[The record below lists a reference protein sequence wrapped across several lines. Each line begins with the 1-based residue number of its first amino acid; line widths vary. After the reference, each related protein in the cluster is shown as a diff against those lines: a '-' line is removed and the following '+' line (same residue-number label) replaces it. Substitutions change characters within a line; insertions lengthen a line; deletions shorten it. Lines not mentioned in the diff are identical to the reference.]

1 MPEFMLRT
9 LAQMLVILV
18 PCYTVAYFTDKMV
31 YVVPTLAAALV
42 LSRAWPL
49 KTDDDHDGEGAVP
62 RVITAA
68 TIWEPMLAEVWA
80 QGRVRNWSLPASVCA

>member
-18 PCYTVAYFTDKMV
+18 PCYTVAYFIDKMV

-42 LSRAWPL
+42 LSRALTL
-49 KTDDDHDGEGAVP
+49 KTDDDHDGEGDD
-62 RVITAA
+62 
-68 TIWEPMLAEVWA
+68 AEGEGDGNGNDA
-80 QGRVRNWSLPASVCA
+80 GSGASGGMGTGQGA

>member
-31 YVVPTLAAALV
+31 YVVPTLAATLV
-42 LSRAWPL
+42 LSRALTL
-49 KTDDDHDGEGAVP
+49 KTDEDHDGEGDD
-62 RVITAA
+62 
-68 TIWEPMLAEVWA
+68 AEGDNSGHDEGTVA
-80 QGRVRNWSLPASVCA
+80 GGGVGTGQGA

>member
-49 KTDDDHDGEGAVP
+49 TTDDDHDGE
-62 RVITAA
+62 RDD
-68 TIWEPMLAEVWA
+68 A
-80 QGRVRNWSLPASVCA
+80 QGDNSGHDVGTDAGGGVGTGQGA

>member
-9 LAQMLVILV
+9 IAQMLVILV

-42 LSRAWPL
+42 LSRALTL
-49 KTDDDHDGEGAVP
+49 KTDDDHDGEGDD
-62 RVITAA
+62 
-68 TIWEPMLAEVWA
+68 AEVKA
-80 QGRVRNWSLPASVCA
+80 IATVKMPEAAPPGG

>member
-1 MPEFMLRT
+1 MLRT
-9 LAQMLVILV
+9 HAQMLVILV

-49 KTDDDHDGEGAVP
+49 KTDDDHDGKGDD
-62 RVITAA
+62 
-68 TIWEPMLAEVWA
+68 A
-80 QGRVRNWSLPASVCA
+80 QGDNSGHDVGTDAGGGVGTGQGA

>member
-49 KTDDDHDGEGAVP
+49 KTDDDNDGEGDD
-62 RVITAA
+62 
-68 TIWEPMLAEVWA
+68 A
-80 QGRVRNWSLPASVCA
+80 QGDNSGHDVGTDAGGGVGTGQGA

>member
-42 LSRAWPL
+42 LSRALTL
-49 KTDDDHDGEGAVP
+49 KTDEDHDGEGDD
-62 RVITAA
+62 
-68 TIWEPMLAEVWA
+68 AEGDNSGHDEGTDAGGGVGTG
-80 QGRVRNWSLPASVCA
+80 QGA